1 MKITKENKTTFFL
14 NKEGVKH
21 YAEGRSK
28 IVEIF
33 GKEFIKF
40 LKDKNFKDGKILDM
54 GSGTGYLAILLSDAF
69 PDAEI
74 VGVDY
79 SDLMNEYAEDFV
91 RKNNKS
97 TRITFVKGDI
107 SNLPFEDNSFDALVS
122 LNVLHYVDNMTGV
135 LNEVQRIIKDNGH
148 IAISDIRTSLMGLF
162 LSPFRVTYPYK
173 TFRKA
178 FENSNLMNCTLKKG
192 FFWIDIWSKK

>member
-14 NKEGVKH
+14 QKEGVKL
-21 YAEGRSK
+21 YAKGRPT

-40 LKDKNFKDGKILDM
+40 LKDRNFKNGKILDL
-54 GSGTGYLAILLSDAF
+54 GSGTGYMAIMLSDAF

-74 VGVDY
+74 LGVDY
-79 SDLMNEYAEDFV
+79 SDLMIEHATAFIKS
-91 RKNNKS
+91 RNKS
-97 TRITFVKGDI
+97 DKISFVKGDI
-107 SNLPFEDNSFDALVS
+107 SNLPFDDNSFNVVLC
-122 LNVLHYVDNMTGV
+122 LNVLHYVDNMTSV
-135 LNEVQRIIKDNGH
+135 LNEVQRNIKDNGH
-148 IAISDIRTSLMGLF
+148 IAISDIRTSFMGLF

-178 FENSNLMNCTLKKG
+178 FDCSNLKNCTLKKG
-192 FFWIDIWSKK
+192 LFWIDIRSKK